1 MLIYRRIILLIAY
14 SRFPLLRPQKHASDR
29 KRFKVLKKMSFNYLY
44 IKIFKRFNKHGLII
58 KFKGFVLLVGVN
70 LLIRNSVR

>member
-29 KRFKVLKKMSFNYLY
+29 KRFKVLKNMSFNYL
-44 IKIFKRFNKHGLII
+44 
-58 KFKGFVLLVGVN
+58 
-70 LLIRNSVR
+70 